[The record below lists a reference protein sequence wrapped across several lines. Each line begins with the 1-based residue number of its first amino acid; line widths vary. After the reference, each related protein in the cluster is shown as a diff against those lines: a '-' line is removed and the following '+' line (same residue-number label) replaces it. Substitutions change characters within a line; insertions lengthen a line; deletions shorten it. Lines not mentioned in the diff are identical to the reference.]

1 MKNGVVLLLV
11 LYATAITQNRLPAL
25 AIGSVKPVATNRIVH
40 PVVDPKGFSMTT
52 SLANA
57 VLWAYEIHHYQL
69 SGGPP
74 WAHRTYYEIE
84 GRTQEPA
91 TPKEMRALLQGLLAN
106 RFQLKFHRETKELPV
121 YALIVGGSG
130 PKLQIANDTCGSEG
144 CIDVGPGEF
153 IARYATMDSTAA
165 TLSDLLDRPVLDRTG
180 LNGRY
185 DFRMKFDHSLVKPYD
200 GQPAVPPDPGAP
212 NLFAAIQAFGLRLEP
227 QRAAVEIFVIDS
239 AIEPSPN

>member
-1 MKNGVVLLLV
+1 MKSAVVLLLAV
-11 LYATAITQNRLPAL
+11 YAVAIAQNRLPAFEL
-25 AIGSVKPVATNRIVH
+25 TTVKPAATNRIVH
-40 PVVDPKGFSMTT
+40 PAVDPKGFRMTT

-57 VLWAYEIHHYQL
+57 VLWAYEIHDYQL
-69 SGGPP
+69 SGGPS

-106 RFQLKFHRETKELPV
+106 RFQLKFHRETKEMPV
-121 YALIVGGSG
+121 YAMVVGSSG
-130 PKLQIANDTCGSEG
+130 PKLQVARDVCGEDG

-165 TLSDLLDRPVLDRTG
+165 TLSNLLDRPVLDRTG

-185 DFRMKFDHSLVKPYD
+185 DFRMKFDHSRVKPYD
-200 GQPAVPPDPGAP
+200 GQPAVPPDTGAP
-212 NLFAAIQAFGLRLEP
+212 SLFVAIQDFGLRLEA
-227 QRAAVEIFVIDS
+227 QRAAVEVFVIDS